1 MAVTNRNST
10 AIADMVAIPRVP
22 VGSTKGAAGQLFE
35 VAGYVANAADD
46 SATSILR
53 FCRVP
58 SNARISSVQ
67 MTTGAATGAS
77 AAGAIDIG
85 VYQTADNGGTVVD
98 ADLFASAQALTA
110 ALSNADVTYE
120 SGEYTVAESVKPLW
134 EVLGLSSDPGREYD
148 IAATI
153 TTTFN
158 GAAVGQVIKVRY
170 VI

>member
-67 MTTGAATGAS
+67 MTTGAAT
-77 AAGAIDIG
+77 AGAIDIG

-148 IAATI
+148 VAATI
-153 TTTFN
+153 TTTFS
-158 GAAVGQVIKVRY
+158 AASVGQVLKVRY